1 MIHLPEDHKQL
12 LQSGI
17 QSWLPSMRMFIVT
30 TLTRNIVLLHYSEA
44 LRSIKNEIDKLRDEF
59 NSSQALSPDR
69 ESDPAEGVMP
79 KHAYG
84 SPMKGKW
91 VYMYY

>member
-1 MIHLPEDHKQL
+1 
-12 LQSGI
+12 
-17 QSWLPSMRMFIVT
+17 MRMFIVA
-30 TLTRNIVLLHYSEA
+30 TLTPNSTRNIVLFRYSEA

-69 ESDPAEGVMP
+69 ESDPAAGVMP

-84 SPMKGKW
+84 SPMKGK
-91 VYMYY
+91 